1 MAQGYPDPEIYN
13 TTTKL
18 LKYNA
23 DNYPSAIALREKDF
37 GIWRELSWAGFNS
50 RVRDIALALRA
61 RGLGEGDVVGLIGD
75 NNIDWVSVE
84 LAVHA
89 IGAMSMGIY
98 RDALDDEVG
107 YLGEYAAVT
116 AVYAEDQEQIDKFL
130 NLGDRLPGLR
140 HIIFSD
146 PRGLRAVEDD
156 RLVAI
161 DDLIKTGAELH
172 AGEPGAY
179 DALVPAGMMFD
190 LAARTLGCA
199 VVPGGVGQTDIQLQT
214 IADLKPAAYAGTPSF
229 LKILLEKAAED
240 GVDVSSMKCAAVG
253 AEPFPPS
260 VRQAIQDLG
269 VTALQNYGTGDLGLV
284 AYESAAVDGMILG
297 EGIIVEI
304 LRPGTGDPVADGE
317 VGEVVVTNLDPAYPL
332 IRFATGDMSAVLPGI
347 SPCGRTN
354 IRIKGWMGRADQT
367 TKVRGMFV
375 HPGQI
380 NDVLKRHGEVIKGR
394 LTVDNADGR
403 DSMMLTCEVADGTG
417 GDALDAALRETIQN
431 VTKLRGEVRFTGPGT
446 LPNDGRVID
455 DIRTFE

>member
-1 MAQGYPDPEIYN
+1 MSDFFDDLEIRDPAARESALMAALPGQLAHAKRHAPFYADHLAEI
-13 TTTKL
+13 
-18 LKYNA
+18 
-23 DNYPSAIALREKDF
+23 
-37 GIWRELSWAGFNS
+37 
-50 RVRDIALALRA
+50 
-61 RGLGEGDVVGLIGD
+61 
-75 NNIDWVSVE
+75 
-84 LAVHA
+84 
-89 IGAMSMGIY
+89 
-98 RDALDDEVG
+98 DA
-107 YLGEYAAVT
+107 AAVT
-116 AVYAEDQEQIDKFL
+116 DRNALATLPVLRKSDLMAIQKRVPPLGGMTTVAPGRLQHVFVSPGPIYDPEGVGGDPWRYARAL
-130 NLGDRLPGLR
+130 YAAGMRPGELM
-140 HIIFSD
+140 HNCFSY
-146 PRGLRAVEDD
+146 
-156 RLVAI
+156 
-161 DDLIKTGAELH
+161 H
-172 AGEPGAY
+172 
-179 DALVPAGMMFD
+179 LVPAGMMFD

-240 GVDVSSMKCAAVG
+240 GVDVSSMTCAAVG

-284 AYESAAVDGMILG
+284 AYESVAVDGMILG

-354 IRIKGWMGRADQT
+354 TRIKGWMGRADQT

-394 LTVDNADGR
+394 LTVDSADGR
-403 DSMMLTCEVADGTG
+403 DSMVLTCEVADGTG
-417 GDALDAALRETIQN
+417 GEALDAALRETIQN

-446 LPNDGRVID
+446 LPNDGKVID